1 MSQGNGHGNGSK
13 TMTTDDILKLYRD
26 TGVLKEGHFLLT
38 SGRHSNVFLQCSQVM
53 QWPLKAEGLGKAIA
67 QRFAGVKI
75 DTVVGPALGGI
86 TLAYEVGRALGVRAI
101 FVEKEN
107 GRMALRRGFTL
118 QPGERVLCVEDA
130 LTTGGSVQLAMDVV
144 RENGAQVV
152 GVGVLADRSGGTVD
166 LGVPMESLVTLKVES
181 YLPEECP
188 WCKAGM
194 PLTKPKAAGA
204 K

>member
-1 MSQGNGHGNGSK
+1 MGIASNSK
-13 TMTTDDILKLYRD
+13 TMTTEEILQLYRD
-26 TGVLKEGHFLLT
+26 TGVLMEGHFLLT

-53 QWPLKAEGLGKAIA
+53 QWPHQAEKLAKAIA
-67 QRFAGVKI
+67 ERFAGVKV

-86 TLAYEVGRALGVRAI
+86 TLAYEVGRALGARAI

-107 GRMALRRGFTL
+107 GKMALRRGFAL
-118 QPGERVLCVEDA
+118 QLGERVLCVEDA

-144 RENGAQVV
+144 REAGAEVV
-152 GVGVLADRSGGTVD
+152 GVGVLADRSGGQVD
-166 LGVPMESLVTLKVES
+166 LGVRMESLVTLKVES

-188 WCKAGM
+188 WCRAGM
-194 PLTKPKAAGA
+194 PLTKPKAAGT